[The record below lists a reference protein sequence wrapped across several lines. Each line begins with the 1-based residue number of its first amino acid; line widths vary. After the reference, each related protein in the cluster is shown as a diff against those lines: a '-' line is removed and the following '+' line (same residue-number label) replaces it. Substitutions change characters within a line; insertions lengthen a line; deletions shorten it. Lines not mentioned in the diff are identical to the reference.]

1 MKSKAT
7 KDPYPKNVDE
17 TTKARVEEIRR
28 NDTNNNNSPGSN
40 QEDEKSANMGPL
52 GYGEQDVNAK
62 ANVEDDG
69 KVSNLRQ
76 Q

>member
-40 QEDEKSANMGPL
+40 QEDEKNRKLAPL
-52 GYGEQDVNAK
+52 GNDKQS
-62 ANVEDDG
+62 VEDTETT
-69 KVSNLRQ
+69 KTMEKFRNLRQ
-76 Q
+76 W